1 MAWRTTQRLA
11 RTRRKMLISTQAD
24 THVLCLEDLPAA
36 ATAPE
41 KPPLPLASLCQATV
55 AREISDDNVFE
66 MLMFADDRQLADLRT
81 ACLEHVQ
88 RRWSSNL
95 RHWWHNAQNASPFT
109 EKRPAGVP
117 GADAALQAPSLK
129 SDVERAL
136 RGI

>member
-1 MAWRTTQRLA
+1 
-11 RTRRKMLISTQAD
+11 MLISTQAD

-88 RRWSSNL
+88 RRWNSNL
-95 RHWWHNAQNASPFT
+95 CHWWHKSGGAIL
-109 EKRPAGVP
+109 P
-117 GADAALQAPSLK
+117 GAGAALQAPSLR

-136 RGI
+136 RGL